1 MSDSSIKSAKKKGR
15 KKARQEAE
23 KLRMRELRKAQA
35 KASSDASTQVGG
47 GYAGDG
53 TGAFVSTLAAR
64 IDTRALTHVHVCT
77 QTLETQSYST
87 LTA

>member
-35 KASSDASTQVGG
+35 KAASDASTLPSEQVSLVP
-47 GYAGDG
+47 APH
-53 TGAFVSTLAAR
+53 A
-64 IDTRALTHVHVCT
+64 RALRCRI
-77 QTLETQSYST
+77 ERK
-87 LTA
+87 